1 MTQYLLDTH
10 VLLWALA
17 EPKRIK
23 PKVRALLE
31 DMDNQLVVSVASL
44 WEIAIKSSIGKM
56 KDLPEEVIPLLREH
70 YTLLNISYKDIL
82 CIRHLPMI
90 HRDPFDRMLVAQA
103 QQNKLPIITRDKQI
117 SAYNVKVIVA

>member
-31 DMDNQLVVSVASL
+31 DTDNQLVVSVASL

-56 KDLPEEVIPLLREH
+56 QDLPEDVTPLLKEH

-82 CIRHLPMI
+82 YIRHLPMI

-117 SAYNVKVIVA
+117 SAYNVKIIIA